1 MQNKMENK
9 KFIQEW
15 IKQSL
20 YDLETAQAMFKT
32 GRYIYCVFMCHLSL
46 EKILKGLYSQ
56 KINKIPPKIH
66 SLVYFVQIQNLI
78 LSEKTNKFLED
89 LEEVSVPTRY
99 PEELDQLLKV
109 YDKKKTQAIL
119 SETKEAWECLKKEFE
134 K

>member
-9 KFIQEW
+9 KFVQEW

-46 EKILKGLYSQ
+46 EKILKGLYLQ
-56 KINKIPPKIH
+56 KFNKIPPKIH
-66 SLVYFVQIQNLI
+66 SLLYFVQIQNLI

-99 PEELDQLLKV
+99 QEGLDQLLKV

-119 SETKEAWECLKKEFE
+119 SKTKEAWECLKKEFE

>member
-1 MQNKMENK
+1 MENK

-46 EKILKGLYSQ
+46 EKMLKGLYFQ
-56 KINKIPPKIH
+56 KLNKIPLKIH

-99 PEELDQLLKV
+99 PEGLDQLLKV
-109 YDKKKTQAIL
+109 YDKKKTQVIL
-119 SETKEAWECLKKEFE
+119 SETKEAWECLKKEFV